1 MKPPLNW
8 WEKENKDKYGKHCH
22 NKGFFSLLI
31 LSVDGILGNKAL
43 VVLANLSQITAE
55 KMEEPILHMSG
66 WINGRIKIVIA
77 RSYSRMIWGA
87 CIPSTI

>member
-43 VVLANLSQITAE
+43 VVLANLSQLIAA
-55 KMEEPILHMSG
+55 KMDETISYVRG
-66 WINGRIKIVIA
+66 CINGRISIAVA
-77 RSYSRMIWGA
+77 RSYS
-87 CIPSTI
+87 